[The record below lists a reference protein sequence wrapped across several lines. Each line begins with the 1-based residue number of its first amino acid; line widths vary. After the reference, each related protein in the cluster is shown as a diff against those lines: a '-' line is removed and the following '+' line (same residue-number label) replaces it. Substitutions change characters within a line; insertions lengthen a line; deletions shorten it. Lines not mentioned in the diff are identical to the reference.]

1 LNSVEHKN
9 LRTVAV
15 FAQSLS
21 VRCEPSD
28 HVSSDILVVM
38 KPFTLELIE
47 AAIRASFALDTCSPD
62 DLNEWSEQNRS
73 RGHCAVTTLV
83 LHDFFGGELVCAEV
97 HAHGER
103 FGYHWWNRL
112 GGFDLDL
119 TRDQFAEHE
128 IVGEPWA
135 TERPRGTDHC
145 YGEQYLLFRARVWD
159 RLGI

>member
-1 LNSVEHKN
+1 
-9 LRTVAV
+9 
-15 FAQSLS
+15 
-21 VRCEPSD
+21 
-28 HVSSDILVVM
+28 M
-38 KPFTLELIE
+38 PFTLQQIE
-47 AAIRASFALDTCSPD
+47 EVIRASFALDTCSPD

-119 TRDQFAEHE
+119 TRDQFVEHE
-128 IVGEPWA
+128 IVGDPWV
-135 TERPRGTDHC
+135 TERPEGTDHF

-159 RLGI
+159 RLGFSEDGSLLG